1 MESYF
6 SFSHFSALLVRSFT
20 ITGVSSEMQ
29 ELQEDLSLTKKALK
43 EAEERRKALE
53 EDLKKAASQEEKSTI
68 QATLVEACKEVAA
81 YVNLLTELRQ
91 DLRDLKSKTPNA
103 PGLSGVVF
111 CCVSPPVRLC
121 C

>member
-1 MESYF
+1 
-6 SFSHFSALLVRSFT
+6 
-20 ITGVSSEMQ
+20 MQ

>member
-1 MESYF
+1 
-6 SFSHFSALLVRSFT
+6 
-20 ITGVSSEMQ
+20 MQ

-53 EDLKKAASQEEKSTI
+53 EDLKKAASQEEKRAI
-68 QATLVEACKEVAA
+68 QERVDKANDQVTA
-81 YVNLLTELRQ
+81 YVKLVAELRQ